1 MTRTKLV
8 LSGAVCAM
16 AVVLGASGTA
26 SATPEAAP
34 DAELASADTAKK
46 IRDNAGINLLNSHVS
61 GRHHPASTARTNI
74 ADAAAGRK
82 ASTSPWSD
90 VGVKKVTLTTRML
103 NGMLKMRTAGYKFR
117 VTTIVGGDH
126 SSNSR
131 HYAGLAF
138 DVDQINGRGV
148 SSSHPSYRA
157 FMNKCRAY
165 GATEVLGPGNAG
177 HSGHI
182 HCAWPR

>member
-1 MTRTKLV
+1 MTRTRLV
-8 LSGAVCAM
+8 LSGLACASAVL
-16 AVVLGASGTA
+16 LGASGTA
-26 SATPEAAP
+26 LAEPGP
-34 DAELASADTAKK
+34 DAELTSAATAKK
-46 IRDNAGINLLNSHVS
+46 IKADAGIVLLNSHVS
-61 GRHHPASTARTNI
+61 GRNHPASTARSNI
-74 ADAAAGRK
+74 NDAAAGRK

-90 VGVKKVTLTTRML
+90 VGVKKVTLTDRTL
-103 NGMLKMRTAGYKFR
+103 TGMLKMRATAGYKFR

-138 DVDQINGRGV
+138 DVDQINGRAV

-177 HSGHI
+177 HSGHV

>member
-8 LSGAVCAM
+8 LSGAVCAV

-26 SATPEAAP
+26 LAAP
-34 DAELASADTAKK
+34 DAELASAATAKK
-46 IRDNAGINLLNSHVS
+46 IKDNAGISLLNSHVS

-90 VGVKKVTLTTRML
+90 VGVKKVALTERML
-103 NGMLKMRTAGYKFR
+103 GGMLKMRTTAGYKFR

-126 SSNSR
+126 STNSR

-138 DVDQINGRGV
+138 DVDQINGRAV
-148 SSSHPSYRA
+148 SSSHPNFRA
-157 FMNKCRAY
+157 FMSKCRAY
-165 GATEVLGPGNAG
+165 GATEVLGPGDAG
-177 HSGHI
+177 HSGHV